1 MSIYVPQYTEVP
13 TEEMPNCLC
22 GENGRVRNEREC
34 NRQGGC
40 RGCGFD
46 REEHMRRLAVL
57 RDKGLKSLTSARRS
71 ILLQEWSV
79 NPAWELVG
87 LRVGKKKRAAKSE
100 E

>member
-1 MSIYVPQYTEVP
+1 MSIYVPQYTEVEMTP
-13 TEEMPNCLC
+13 MPNCLL

-46 REEHMRRLAVL
+46 REEHTRRLAIL
-57 RDKGLKSLTSARRS
+57 RDKGLRPLTPARRS

-79 NPAWELVG
+79 NPNWELFG
-87 LRVGKKKRAAKSE
+87 LRVGKKKRTAKSE
-100 E
+100 D